1 MEQKVPALKSLEETE
16 ADQAP
21 EMAFEHAATHK
32 DIGAMEGHKL
42 LESTFSNHPT
52 RLSNLHV

>member
-42 LESTFSNHPT
+42 LEATLPNHPT

>member
-1 MEQKVPALKSLEETE
+1 MEQKAPALKSLEQTE

-21 EMAFEHAATHK
+21 EMAFEHAVTHK
-32 DIGAMEGHKL
+32 DIGAMEGPEL
-42 LESTFSNHPT
+42 LEPTLPNHPT